1 MILKRKAYQDLLRW
15 KEESNGSTALL
26 IDGARRVG
34 KSYLAE
40 EFGKNEYKSYV
51 LINFSKASTA
61 LKDIFENDLMDLNLF
76 FNKLS
81 AIFNVELFNR
91 DTLFIFDEVQ
101 RFPRAREVIK
111 FLVADGRYDYI
122 ETGSLISLKQN
133 ISDIVIP
140 SEEEHFIL
148 NPLDFEEFLWALGDN
163 VTARVLKSFFDR
175 KAAVGEVLHR
185 KVMNQFRQYLLVG
198 GMPQPILEYVS
209 SKNFAKVDR
218 IKKNILD
225 LYRQDITRFA
235 KGYESNVLAVFD
247 EIPSQLSK
255 KEKKFSITSLGKNSK
270 TRTYIDSF
278 MWLTE
283 GMIINNCYNAT
294 DPTVGLSM
302 YLDNA
307 SQKCYM
313 SDTGLLVTHSFKDN
327 DYSSNELYKSVI
339 LDKIGINEGMLME
352 NIVAQMLRANGH
364 NLYFY
369 SRYDNINRENHMEID
384 FLLSDG
390 KKIYPIEVKSS
401 SYNTHSS
408 LDKFMKKFSGRYGQ
422 PYIIYC
428 KDLKIKDGIIH
439 LPIYMTM
446 FL

>member
-81 AIFNVELFNR
+81 VIFNVELFNR

-327 DYSSNELYKSVI
+327 DYSSNELYKSVL
-339 LDKIGINEGMLME
+339 LDKIEINEGMLMK

>member
-327 DYSSNELYKSVI
+327 DYSSNELYKSVL
-339 LDKIGINEGMLME
+339 LDKIEINEGMLMK